1 MEEIGRMDSNRY
13 SEWDGSQNIFE
24 PDADALMQDLQR
36 NLMRDGDLAE
46 ALRAM
51 QRNGITDRLGRRL
64 PSLRELIQ
72 RLRQRRQEHLGK
84 YKLNSMMDDIRK
96 RLDDIIDTERKGIQ
110 RRLDEAGKK
119 AAEGKQDI
127 DPEMQERLLK
137 NLEERA
143 SQNMEKLAALPEDIG
158 GRIKDLNNYDFM
170 DGEAGRQFQELMDM
184 LKRNAMSSFA
194 KEMTQ
199 RLKNMDADSLAA
211 MRHFMEAVNQM
222 LEARRRG
229 EEPDFEGFMK
239 QFGDFFGDNPPK
251 NLDELIERLQQQ
263 IAQAAAL
270 MESLSPADRQELQNL
285 IDSMLDE
292 STKYEIAKMAAN
304 MEALYPGWLDP
315 QQYDFSGKESVSYT
329 EALKLMEH
337 LQKMDRLE
345 EQFQDSRYDDSL
357 DEIDEDLVK
366 ELLGDSA
373 AEELK
378 RMREINRILEE
389 AGYIRKNRGRY
400 ELTPRG
406 MRKIGEKALNT
417 VFASL
422 KKDRSGS
429 HNIRQRGTG
438 GERIDETKRYEFGDD
453 FDLHLQKTLTNAILR
468 EPRVPLKLDVGDF
481 EVFRQEQ
488 ATRSATVMMLDM
500 SLSMRMGGNF
510 EAAKIV
516 AIALNSLITGKFPK
530 DSLHILGF
538 SAIARRLTPE
548 QLTFITWDDF
558 TPYTNMQ
565 HGFITAR
572 KILAKERAAN
582 KQIIMISDGQP
593 TSHIENG
600 QIVFHLPTTR
610 RCIDI
615 TLREVNNCTRAGIVI
630 NTFMLPSHE
639 IFNIFVDRM
648 ARLNR
653 GRVFFTEPGDLGKYI
668 IVDYINNK
676 RTKI

>member
-1 MEEIGRMDSNRY
+1 MENNLY
-13 SEWDGSQNIFE
+13 SEWDNTQNIFE
-24 PDADALMQDLQR
+24 ADADAIMDQLQR

-46 ALRAM
+46 ALRMM
-51 QRNGITDRLGRRL
+51 QRNGLTDRMGRSL
-64 PSLRELIQ
+64 PSLRELMQ
-72 RLRQRRQEHLGK
+72 RLQQRRQEQLKK
-84 YKLNSMMDDIRK
+84 YKLNSLMEDIRK
-96 RLDDIIDTERKGIQ
+96 RLDEIIDTERQGIQ
-110 RRLDEAGKK
+110 HRLDEAHKK
-119 AAEGKQDI
+119 AATGSQEL
-127 DPEMQERLLK
+127 DPAMREKLLK
-137 NLEERA
+137 NLEERG
-143 SQNMEKLAALPEDIG
+143 SQNLQKLESLPKDVG
-158 GRIKDLNNYDFM
+158 GRIKDLNQYDFM
-170 DGEAGRQFQELMDM
+170 DGEARRQFQELMDM
-184 LKRNAMSSFA
+184 LKRNVMSSYA

-199 RLKNMDADSLAA
+199 RLKNMNADSLAA
-211 MRHFMEAVNQM
+211 MRHFMEAINQM

-229 EEPDFEGFMK
+229 EDPDFEGFMK
-239 QFGDFFGDNPPK
+239 RFGDFFGDNPPK
-251 NLDELIERLQQQ
+251 NLDELIQRLQQQ
-263 IAQAAAL
+263 IAQAQAL
-270 MESLSPADRQELQNL
+270 MDSLSPADRQELQNL

-292 STKYEIAKMAAN
+292 STKYEMAKMMAN
-304 MEALYPGWLDP
+304 MESLYPGWLETEG
-315 QQYDFSGKESVSYT
+315 YSFSGQESISYS

-357 DEIDEDLVK
+357 NEIDEQLVK
-366 ELLGDSA
+366 ELLGDST

-378 RMREINRILEE
+378 RMRDITKMLED
-389 AGYIRKNRGRY
+389 AGYIKKNRGQY

-429 HNIRQRGTG
+429 HNIKQRGAG
-438 GERIDETKRYEFGDD
+438 GERIDETKKYEFGDE
-453 FDLHLQKTLTNAILR
+453 FDLHLQKTLTNALLR
-468 EPRVPLKLDVGDF
+468 RPQVPIKLDVRDF
-481 EVFRQEQ
+481 EVFQQEET
-488 ATRSATVMMLDM
+488 TRSATVMMLDM
-500 SLSMRMGGNF
+500 SMSMRMGGNF

-516 AIALNSLITGKFPK
+516 SIALNSLITGKFPK
-530 DSLHILGF
+530 DSLYILGF
-538 SAIARRLTPE
+538 SAVARRMTPE
-548 QLTFITWDDF
+548 ELTYISWDDF

-600 QIVFHLPTTR
+600 QIVFHLPTTQ
-610 RCIDI
+610 RCIDV
-615 TLREVNNCTRAGIVI
+615 TLHEVNNCTRAGIVI
-630 NTFMLPSHE
+630 NVFMLPSHDV
-639 IFNIFVDRM
+639 FNMFVNKM
-648 ARLNR
+648 AHLNH

>member
-1 MEEIGRMDSNRY
+1 MHNYRY

-24 PDADALMQDLQR
+24 SDTDALMQELQR
-36 NLMRDGDLAE
+36 NLMNDGNLAE
-46 ALRAM
+46 ALHMM
-51 QRNGITDRLGRRL
+51 QRNGLTDRLGRRL

-72 RLRQRRQEHLGK
+72 RLRQRRQEHLKK
-84 YKLNSMMDDIRK
+84 YKLNSMMEDIRK
-96 RLDDIIDTERKGIQ
+96 RLEDIINTERQGIQ
-110 RRLDEAGKK
+110 RRLDEARKK
-119 AAEGKQDI
+119 AADGSRDLN
-127 DPEMQERLLK
+127 PEVQERLLR

-143 SQNMEKLAALPEDIG
+143 SQNMEKLEVLPEDVG
-158 GRIKDLNNYDFM
+158 GRIKELTQYDFM
-170 DGEAGRQFQELMDM
+170 DGEARRQFQELMDM

-199 RLKNMDADSLAA
+199 KLKNMDANSLAA
-211 MRHFMEAVNQM
+211 MRHFMEAINQM
-222 LEARRRG
+222 LEARRHG

-239 QFGDFFGDNPPK
+239 QFGDFFGPDPPK

-263 IAQAAAL
+263 IAQAQAL
-270 MESLSPADRQELQNL
+270 MESLSPADRQELQDL
-285 IDSMLDE
+285 IDSMLDK
-292 STKYEIAKMAAN
+292 STKYEIAKMMAN
-304 MEALYPGWLDP
+304 LESLYPGWLDP
-315 QQYDFSGKESVSYT
+315 QHYSFSGEESLSYS

-357 DEIDEDLVK
+357 DEIDERLVK

-378 RMREINRILEE
+378 RMREITKMLEE
-389 AGYIRKNRGRY
+389 AGYIRKKHGQY

-429 HNIRQRGTG
+429 HNIRERGTC

-453 FDLHLQKTLTNAILR
+453 FDLHLQKTLTNALLR
-468 EPRVPLKLDVGDF
+468 RPQLPIKMEVKDF

-488 ATRSATVMMLDM
+488 ATRSATVIMLDM

-516 AIALNSLITGKFPK
+516 SIALNSLITGKFPK

-538 SAIARRLTPE
+538 SSVARRLTPE
-548 QLTFITWDDF
+548 ELTYISWDDF

-565 HGFITAR
+565 LGFMMAR
-572 KILAKERAAN
+572 KLLTKERAAN

-593 TSHIENG
+593 TAHIENG
-600 QIVFHLPTTR
+600 HIVFQLPTTK
-610 RCIDI
+610 RCIDV

-630 NTFMLPSHE
+630 NTFMLPSRD
-639 IFNIFVDRM
+639 IFNLFVDRM
-648 ARLNR
+648 ARLNH
-653 GRVFFTEPGDLGKYI
+653 GRVFFTEPGDLGRYI

-676 RTKI
+676 KTKI

>member
-1 MEEIGRMDSNRY
+1 MENNLY

-24 PDADALMQDLQR
+24 PDTDDLMQELQR
-36 NLMRDGDLAE
+36 NLMYDGDLAE

-51 QRNGITDRLGRRL
+51 QRNGLTDRMGRNL
-64 PSLRELIQ
+64 PSLRELVQ
-72 RLRQRRQEHLGK
+72 RLQERRKEHLKK
-84 YKLNSMMDDIRK
+84 YKLNSMMEDIRK
-96 RLDDIIDTERKGIQ
+96 RLDEIINTERQGIQ
-110 RRLDEAGKK
+110 HRMDEAREK
-119 AAEGKQDI
+119 AAQGSQDL
-127 DPEMQERLLK
+127 DPEMQEKLLK

-143 SQNMEKLAALPEDIG
+143 SQNMEKLEALPKDVG
-158 GRIKDLNNYDFM
+158 GRIKDLNQYDFM
-170 DGEAGRQFQELMDM
+170 DSEARRQFQELMDM

-199 RLKNMDADSLAA
+199 RLKNMDASSLAA
-211 MRHFMEAVNQM
+211 MRHFMEAINQM

-229 EEPDFEGFMK
+229 EEPDFEDFMK

-263 IAQAAAL
+263 IAQAQAL
-270 MESLSPADRQELQNL
+270 MESLSPADRQELQDL

-292 STKYEIAKMAAN
+292 STKYEMAKMMAN
-304 MEALYPGWLDP
+304 MESLFPGWLDTDG
-315 QQYDFSGKESVSYT
+315 YSFSGEESLSYT

-345 EQFQDSRYDDSL
+345 EQFHDSRYDDSL
-357 DEIDEDLVK
+357 DEIDDELVK
-366 ELLGDSA
+366 ELLGNST

-378 RMREINRILEE
+378 QMREITKILED
-389 AGYIRKNRGRY
+389 AGYIRKKRGQY
-400 ELTPRG
+400 ELTPKG

-429 HNIRQRGTG
+429 HNIRQRGSG
-438 GERIDETKRYEFGDD
+438 GERFDETKRYEFGDD
-453 FDLHLQKTLTNAILR
+453 FDLHLQKSLTNALLR
-468 EPRVPLKLDVGDF
+468 RTQVPIKMKVEDF

-488 ATRSATVMMLDM
+488 TTRSATVMMLDM

-516 AIALNSLITGKFPK
+516 SIALNSLITGKFPK

-538 SAIARRLTPE
+538 SAIARRMTPE
-548 QLTFITWDDF
+548 ELTYISWDDF

-565 HGFITAR
+565 FGFMMAR
-572 KILAKERAAN
+572 KLLARERAAN

-593 TSHIENG
+593 TAHIENG
-600 QIVFHLPTTR
+600 QIVFNLPTTR
-610 RCIDI
+610 RCIDV

-630 NTFMLPSHE
+630 NTFMLPSRD
-639 IFNIFVDRM
+639 IFNMFVDKM

-676 RTKI
+676 RTQI

>member
-1 MEEIGRMDSNRY
+1 MDSSIY

-24 PDADALMQDLQR
+24 PDADRMMQELQR
-36 NLMRDGDLAE
+36 NLMRDGDLSE
-46 ALRAM
+46 ALRLM
-51 QRNGITDRLGRRL
+51 QRNGMRDRMGRKL
-64 PSLRELIQ
+64 PSLQELIQ

-84 YKLNSMMDDIRK
+84 YKLGSMMEDIRK
-96 RLDDIIDTERKGIQ
+96 RLDEIINTEKKGIEQ
-110 RRLDEAGKK
+110 RLDEARKQ
-119 AAEGKQDI
+119 ASEGKPDI
-127 DPEMQERLLK
+127 DPEMQKRLLK
-137 NLEERA
+137 NLEDRA
-143 SQNMEKLAALPEDIG
+143 GQNREKLETLPTDVG

-170 DGEAGRQFQELMDM
+170 DSEARQKFQELMDM

-211 MRHFMEAVNQM
+211 MRHFMEAINQM
-222 LEARRRG
+222 LEARKRG
-229 EEPDFEGFMK
+229 EEPDFAGFMK
-239 QFGDFFGDNPPK
+239 QFGNFFGDNPPK
-251 NLDELIERLQQQ
+251 DLDELIERLQQQ
-263 IAQAAAL
+263 MAQAQAL
-270 MESLSPADRQELQNL
+270 MESLSPADRQELQDL

-292 STKYEIAKMAAN
+292 STKYEAAKMMAN
-304 MEALYPGWLDP
+304 MESLYPGFMDAEG
-315 QQYDFSGKESVSYT
+315 YDFSGKESISYS
-329 EALKLMEH
+329 EALKLMEQ

-345 EQFQDSRYDDSL
+345 EQFQESRYDDSL
-357 DEIDEDLVK
+357 DEIDDKLVQ
-366 ELLGDSA
+366 ELLGKEA
-373 AEELK
+373 AEEMK
-378 RMREINRILEE
+378 RMRDLTKMLEE
-389 AGYIRKNRGRY
+389 AGYIRKKRGQY

-429 HNIRQRGTG
+429 HFIKQRGSG
-438 GERIDETKRYEFGDD
+438 GERIDETKLYEFGDD

-468 EPRVPLKLDVGDF
+468 KPQVPVKLEVKDF
-481 EVFRQEQ
+481 EVFQQEQ
-488 ATRSATVMMLDM
+488 ATRSATVIMLDM

-516 AIALNSLITGKFPK
+516 SIALNSLITGKFPK
-530 DSLHILGF
+530 DSLYILGF
-538 SAIARRLTPE
+538 SAVARRLTPE
-548 QLTFITWDDF
+548 QLTYIRWDDF

-565 HGFITAR
+565 HGFMTAR
-572 KILAKERAAN
+572 KILSKERAAN
-582 KQIIMISDGQP
+582 KQVIMISDGQP
-593 TSHIENG
+593 TAHIEAG
-600 QIVFHLPTTR
+600 QIVFNLPTTQ
-610 RCIDI
+610 RCVDV

-630 NTFMLPSHE
+630 NVFMLPSRD
-639 IFNIFVDRM
+639 IFNMFVDRM

>member
-1 MEEIGRMDSNRY
+1 MENNRY

-24 PDADALMQDLQR
+24 PDADAIMQELQR

-46 ALRAM
+46 ALRMM
-51 QRNGITDRLGRRL
+51 QRNGLTDRLGRRL
-64 PSLRELIQ
+64 PSLQELIK
-72 RLRQRRQEHLGK
+72 RLRQRRQEHLKK
-84 YKLNSMMDDIRK
+84 YKLNSMMEDIRK
-96 RLDDIIDTERKGIQ
+96 RLDDIINTERQGIQ
-110 RRLDEAGKK
+110 NRMDKARKK
-119 AAEGKQDI
+119 AADDSRDL

-143 SQNMEKLAALPEDIG
+143 SQNMEKLEGLPKDVG
-158 GRIKDLNNYDFM
+158 GRIKDLNQYDFM
-170 DGEAGRQFQELMDM
+170 DGEARRQFQELMDM
-184 LKRNAMSSFA
+184 LKRNAMSSYA

-211 MRHFMEAVNQM
+211 MRHFMEAINQM

-239 QFGDFFGDNPPK
+239 QFGGFFGDNPPK

-263 IAQAAAL
+263 IAQAQAL

-292 STKYEIAKMAAN
+292 STKYEMAKMMSN
-304 MEALYPGWLDP
+304 MESLYPGWLDT
-315 QQYDFSGKESVSYT
+315 QGYSFSGEESLSYS

-337 LQKMDRLE
+337 LQKMDKLE

-357 DEIDEDLVK
+357 DEIDDKLVK
-366 ELLGDSA
+366 ELLGEST

-378 RMREINRILEE
+378 RMREITKMLED
-389 AGYIRKNRGRY
+389 AGYIRKNRGQY

-422 KKDRSGS
+422 KKDRTGS

-438 GERIDETKRYEFGDD
+438 GERIDETKKYEFGDD
-453 FDLHLQKTLTNAILR
+453 FDLHLQKTLTNALLR
-468 EPRVPLKLDVGDF
+468 RPQVPIKLDVQDF
-481 EVFRQEQ
+481 EVFRQEE

-500 SLSMRMGGNF
+500 SMSMRMGGNF

-516 AIALNSLITGKFPK
+516 SIALNSLIAGKFPK
-530 DSLHILGF
+530 DSLYILGF
-538 SAIARRLTPE
+538 SAVARRMTPE
-548 QLTFITWDDF
+548 ELTYISWDDF

-565 HGFITAR
+565 HGFMTAR

-600 QIVFHLPTTR
+600 QIVFHLPTTQ
-610 RCIDI
+610 RCIDV

-630 NTFMLPSHE
+630 NTFMLPSHD
-639 IFNIFVDRM
+639 IFNLFVDKM
-648 ARLNR
+648 ARLNH

-676 RTKI
+676 KTKI

>member
-1 MEEIGRMDSNRY
+1 
-13 SEWDGSQNIFE
+13 
-24 PDADALMQDLQR
+24 
-36 NLMRDGDLAE
+36 MRDGDLAE
-46 ALRAM
+46 ALRMM
-51 QRNGITDRLGRRL
+51 QRNGITDRVGRRL
-64 PSLRELIQ
+64 PSLQELIQ
-72 RLRQRRQEHLGK
+72 RLRQRRQEHLKK
-84 YKLNSMMDDIRK
+84 YKLNSMMEDIRK
-96 RLDDIIDTERKGIQ
+96 RLDDIISKERQGIQ
-110 RRLDEAGKK
+110 HRLDEARQKTSDGS
-119 AAEGKQDI
+119 GNL
-127 DPEMQERLLK
+127 DPEMQKKLLQ

-143 SQNMEKLAALPEDIG
+143 SQNTEKLDGLPRDVG
-158 GRIKDLNNYDFM
+158 GKIKELNQYDFM
-170 DGEAGRQFQELMDM
+170 DGEARQQFQELMEM
-184 LKRNAMSSFA
+184 LKRSTMSSYA

-199 RLKNMDADSLAA
+199 RLKSMDADSLAA
-211 MRHFMEAVNQM
+211 MRHFMEAINQM

-239 QFGDFFGDNPPK
+239 QFGDFFGDNPPRD
-251 NLDELIERLQQQ
+251 LDELIERLQQQ
-263 IAQAAAL
+263 LAQAQAL

-292 STKYEIAKMAAN
+292 STKYEMAKLMAN
-304 MEALYPGWLDP
+304 MESLYPGWLDAEG
-315 QQYDFSGKESVSYT
+315 YSFSGKESISYA
-329 EALKLMEH
+329 EALRLMEN

-357 DEIDEDLVK
+357 DEIDEKLVQ

-373 AEELK
+373 SEELK
-378 RMREINRILEE
+378 RMREITKMLED
-389 AGYIRKNRGRY
+389 AGYIRKNRGQY

-417 VFASL
+417 VYASL

-429 HNIRQRGTG
+429 HNIKQRGTG

-453 FDLHLQKTLTNAILR
+453 FDLHLQKTLTNALLR
-468 EPRVPLKLDVGDF
+468 GPQVPIKMKVDDF

-488 ATRSATVMMLDM
+488 TTRSATVMMLDM
-500 SLSMRMGGNF
+500 SMSMRMGGNF

-516 AIALNSLITGKFPK
+516 SIALNSLITGKFPK
-530 DSLHILGF
+530 DSLYILGF
-538 SAIARRLTPE
+538 SAVARRMTPE
-548 QLTFITWDDF
+548 ELTYITWDDF

-565 HGFITAR
+565 HGFMTAR
-572 KILAKERAAN
+572 KILSRERAAN
-582 KQIIMISDGQP
+582 KQVILISDGQP
-593 TSHIENG
+593 TAHIENG

-610 RCIDI
+610 RCIDV

-639 IFNIFVDRM
+639 IFNMFVDQM
-648 ARLNR
+648 ARLNH

-676 RTKI
+676 KTRI

>member
-1 MEEIGRMDSNRY
+1 MGNNRY

-24 PDADALMQDLQR
+24 PEVDVIMQELQR
-36 NLMRDGDLAE
+36 NLMRDGNLAE
-46 ALRAM
+46 ALRMM
-51 QRNGITDRLGRRL
+51 QRNGLTDRFGRHL

-72 RLRQRRQEHLGK
+72 RLRERRQENLKK
-84 YKLNSMMDDIRK
+84 YKLNTMMEDIRK
-96 RLDDIIDTERKGIQ
+96 RLDDIISTERQGIQ
-110 RRLDEAGKK
+110 RRLDETRKK
-119 AAEGKQDI
+119 AAVSGGDI
-127 DPEMQERLLK
+127 DQEMQQKLLK

-143 SQNMEKLAALPEDIG
+143 SRNIEKLEVLPKDVG
-158 GRIKDLNNYDFM
+158 GRIKDLNQYDFM
-170 DGEAGRQFQELMDM
+170 DEEARRQFQELMDM
-184 LKRNAMSSFA
+184 LKRNVMSSYA
-194 KEMTQ
+194 REMTQ
-199 RLKNMDADSLAA
+199 RLKSMDADSLAA
-211 MRHFMEAVNQM
+211 MRHFMEAINQM

-263 IAQAAAL
+263 IAQAQTL
-270 MESLSPADRQELQNL
+270 MESLSPADRQELRNL

-292 STKYEIAKMAAN
+292 STKYEMAKMMAN
-304 MEALYPGWLDP
+304 MESLYPGWLETEG
-315 QQYDFSGKESVSYT
+315 YSFSGQESLSYS

-357 DEIDEDLVK
+357 DQIDEKLVK
-366 ELLGDSA
+366 ELLGDNA

-378 RMREINRILEE
+378 RMREITRMLED
-389 AGYIRKNRGRY
+389 AGYIRKNRGQY

-406 MRKIGEKALNT
+406 IRKIGEKALNT

-429 HNIRQRGTG
+429 HNIKQYGTG
-438 GERIDETKRYEFGDD
+438 GERTDETKKYEFGDD
-453 FDLHLQKTLTNAILR
+453 FDLHLQKTLTNALLR
-468 EPRVPLKLDVGDF
+468 RAQVPIELDIRDF
-481 EVFRQEQ
+481 EVFRQEET
-488 ATRSATVMMLDM
+488 TRSATVMMLDM
-500 SLSMRMGGNF
+500 SMSMRMGGNF

-516 AIALNSLITGKFPK
+516 SIALNSLITGKFPK
-530 DSLHILGF
+530 DSLYILGF
-538 SAIARRLTPE
+538 STIARRMTLEELTY
-548 QLTFITWDDF
+548 ISRDDF

-565 HGFITAR
+565 HGFMTAR
-572 KILAKERAAN
+572 KILGKERAAN

-610 RCIDI
+610 RCIDV

-639 IFNIFVDRM
+639 IFNLFVDKM
-648 ARLNR
+648 ARLNH
-653 GRVFFTEPGDLGKYI
+653 GRVFFTEPGDLSKYI

>member
-1 MEEIGRMDSNRY
+1 MENNRY

-24 PDADALMQDLQR
+24 PDADAMMQDLQR
-36 NLMRDGDLAE
+36 NLMRDGDLTE
-46 ALRAM
+46 ALRMM
-51 QRNGITDRLGRRL
+51 QRNGLTDRMGRHL
-64 PSLRELIQ
+64 PSLKELIQ

-84 YKLNSMMDDIRK
+84 YKLGSMMEDIRK
-96 RLDDIIDTERKGIQ
+96 RLDDIINTEKKSIEH
-110 RRLDEAGKK
+110 RLDEAQQK
-119 AAEGKQDI
+119 AAAGKPDI
-127 DPEMQERLLK
+127 DPEMQEKLLN
-137 NLEERA
+137 NLKERV
-143 SQNMEKLAALPEDIG
+143 SQNMEKLEALPKDIG

-170 DGEAGRQFQELMDM
+170 DGEARRQFQELMDM

-199 RLKNMDADSLAA
+199 RLKSMDADSLAA
-211 MRHFMEAVNQM
+211 MRHFMEAINQM

-229 EEPDFEGFMK
+229 EEPDFDGFMK
-239 QFGDFFGDNPPK
+239 QFGSFFGDNPPK

-263 IAQAAAL
+263 MAQAQAL
-270 MESLSPADRQELQNL
+270 MESLSPADRKELQDL

-292 STKYEIAKMAAN
+292 STKYEAAKMMAN
-304 MEALYPGWLDP
+304 MESLYPGFMDAEG
-315 QQYDFSGKESVSYT
+315 YDFSGKESISYS

-337 LQKMDRLE
+337 LQKMDTLE
-345 EQFQDSRYDDSL
+345 EQFHESRYDDTL
-357 DEIDEDLVK
+357 DEIDEKLVK

-378 RMREINRILEE
+378 RMRELTKMLED
-389 AGYIRKNRGRY
+389 AGYIRKNHGQY

-429 HNIRQRGTG
+429 HNIKQRGTG

-453 FDLHLQKTLTNAILR
+453 FDLHLQKTLTNALLR
-468 EPRVPLKLDVGDF
+468 KPQVPIKLDVQDF
-481 EVFRQEQ
+481 EVFQQEQ

-516 AIALNSLITGKFPK
+516 SIALNSLITGKFPK

-538 SAIARRLTPE
+538 SAVARRLTPE
-548 QLTFITWDDF
+548 ELTYISWDDF

-565 HGFITAR
+565 HGFMTAR

-582 KQIIMISDGQP
+582 KQIIMISDGMP

-610 RCIDI
+610 RCIDV

-639 IFNIFVDRM
+639 IFNIFVDQM
-648 ARLNR
+648 ARLNH

-676 RTKI
+676 KTKI

>member
-1 MEEIGRMDSNRY
+1 MENNLY

-24 PDADALMQDLQR
+24 PDADALMQELQK
-36 NLMRDGDLAE
+36 NLMYDGNLAE
-46 ALRAM
+46 ALRMM
-51 QRNGITDRLGRRL
+51 QRNGLTDRLGRNL
-64 PSLRELIQ
+64 PSLKELIQ
-72 RLRQRRQEHLGK
+72 RLRERRQEHLKK
-84 YKLNSMMDDIRK
+84 YKLSSMMEDIRK
-96 RLDDIIDTERKGIQ
+96 KLDDIIKTEREGIQ
-110 RRLDEAGKK
+110 HRLDEARKK
-119 AAEGKQDI
+119 AVDGSQDLN
-127 DPEMQERLLK
+127 PEMQEKLLK

-143 SQNMEKLAALPEDIG
+143 SQNMEKLEVLPNDVG
-158 GRIKDLNNYDFM
+158 GRIKDLNQYDFM
-170 DGEAGRQFQELMDM
+170 DGEARRQFQELMDM

-199 RLKNMDADSLAA
+199 RLKNMDANSLAA
-211 MRHFMEAVNQM
+211 MRHFMEAINQM
-222 LEARRRG
+222 LEALRRG

-263 IAQAAAL
+263 FAQAQAL
-270 MESLSPADRQELQNL
+270 MENLSPADRQELQDL

-292 STKYEIAKMAAN
+292 STKYEMAKMMAN
-304 MEALYPGWLDP
+304 MESLYPGWLDP
-315 QQYDFSGKESVSYT
+315 QSYNFSGKESLSYS

-345 EQFQDSRYDDSL
+345 EQFQDSRYDDTL
-357 DEIDEDLVK
+357 NEIDEKLVK
-366 ELLGDSA
+366 ELLGDST

-378 RMREINRILEE
+378 KMRDINKLLEE
-389 AGYIRKNRGRY
+389 AGYIRKNKGQY

-422 KKDRSGS
+422 KKDRMGS

-438 GERIDETKRYEFGDD
+438 GERTDETKRYEFGDD
-453 FDLHLQKTLTNAILR
+453 FDLHLQKTLTNALLR
-468 EPRVPLKLDVGDF
+468 RPQVPVKMEVQDF

-488 ATRSATVMMLDM
+488 LTRSATVMMLDM
-500 SLSMRMGGNF
+500 SMSMRMGGNF

-516 AIALNSLITGKFPK
+516 SIALNSLITGKFPK

-538 SAIARRLTPE
+538 SAVARRLTPE
-548 QLTFITWDDF
+548 ELTYITWDDF
-558 TPYTNMQ
+558 QPYTNMQ
-565 HGFITAR
+565 HGFMTAR
-572 KILAKERAAN
+572 KILGKERAAN
-582 KQIIMISDGQP
+582 KQIIMISDGMP
-593 TSHIENG
+593 TAHIENG
-600 QIVFHLPTTR
+600 QIQFHLPTTQ
-610 RCIDI
+610 RCIDV

-639 IFNIFVDRM
+639 IFNMFVDRM
-648 ARLNR
+648 ARLNH

-668 IVDYINNK
+668 IVDYLNNK
-676 RTKI
+676 KTKI